1 MKEKNKS
8 KESQVEQLRHI
19 AYQTIAA
26 IIAGG
31 MLLILTIGASF
42 KASDVAQE
50 QAKAVHYANQYRMGS
65 KAMTYAVQAYAV
77 TGDRQYYT
85 DYQKELEQDKN
96 RDIAWSGLETLNIK
110 ENEWAYLQEA
120 ADLSNGLVPLETQAI
135 AMVESGDQEAAMA
148 YVFGK
153 EYEDTIRRI
162 DQLSSQVI
170 TAMNDRM
177 NAKVASLKL
186 QQILFEAFLSLSF
199 VVIAYQI
206 FRTITFARKK
216 LLWPIVRVE
225 EQMIELSKGNLHAP
239 LDMKEDDSE
248 VGLMVR
254 AITIM
259 KTSLINMIQEIT
271 ETLEQ
276 MGQGNFNIRIRQE
289 YVGDFE
295 QIKDS
300 MIHIGEEMKET
311 LITIREA
318 ADQIDQG
325 AEQLANAAGDLADGS
340 TIQANSVSELAS
352 LISVM
357 SGSMENN
364 AQEAGESVKLA
375 NHAGEMLFDGNAKMK
390 HLKDAIEEIHQCSQ
404 QIGTIIN
411 AIEDIATQTNLLS
424 LNAAIEA
431 ARAGEAG
438 RGFAVV
444 AGQVKSLAEESAQAA
459 GKTTALIERTI
470 QAVVKGIDMADET
483 SHNMTEVISA
493 AQAVTDKM
501 QAMSVMLKN
510 DVGDMQKINAV
521 IGHVSEVV
529 DSNSATS
536 EETAAVSEEQKAQV
550 ETMVQLMKRFRME

>member
-8 KESQVEQLRHI
+8 KESQVVQLRLI

-26 IIAGG
+26 IIVGG
-31 MLLILTIGASF
+31 SLLILTIGASF
-42 KASDVAQE
+42 KASTVAQE
-50 QAKAVHYANQYRMGS
+50 QAKAVQYANQYRIGS
-65 KAMTYAVQAYAV
+65 KALTYAVQAYAV

-85 DYQKELEQDKN
+85 DYQKELDQDKN
-96 RDIAWSGLETLNIK
+96 RDIAWAGLEALDIK
-110 ENEWAYLQEA
+110 ENEWAYLRDA
-120 ADLSNGLVPLETQAI
+120 ANLSNGLVPLETEAI
-135 AMVESGDQEAAMA
+135 AMVESGDREAAIA
-148 YVFGK
+148 YVFGE
-153 EYEDTIRRI
+153 EYGDTIRKI
-162 DQLSSQVI
+162 NQLSSQAI
-170 TAMNDRM
+170 IEINDRM
-177 NAKVASLKL
+177 NAKVASLKM
-186 QQILFEAFLSLSF
+186 QQILFEIFLSISF
-199 VVIAYQI
+199 VVVAYQI

-216 LLWPIVRVE
+216 LLWPIIKVE

-248 VGLMVR
+248 VGQMVH
-254 AITIM
+254 AIMIM
-259 KTSLINMIQEIT
+259 KTSLINMIQEIS

-276 MGQGNFNIRIRQE
+276 MGQGNFKIRIRRE

-300 MIHIGEEMKET
+300 MIRIGEEMKET
-311 LITIREA
+311 LTTIREA

-352 LISVM
+352 LINVM

-375 NHAGEMLFDGNAKMK
+375 NHAGEMLSDGNDKMK
-390 HLKDAIEEIHQCSQ
+390 HLREAIEEIHQCSQ

-459 GKTTALIERTI
+459 GKTTELIERTI
-470 QAVVKGIDMADET
+470 QAVIKGIDMADET

-501 QAMSVMLKN
+501 QAMSDMLKN
-510 DVGDMQKINAV
+510 DVGEMQKINAV